1 MASRNT
7 RNRLSSPALLALTL
21 ALAAPA
27 THPPFLQAQEHEPQ
41 RPAPGPPVLEL
52 VTSTRAL
59 ALGGAFWTPGGGSHA
74 IFHHPAL
81 IPGRGFG
88 IAIGGTTAPHGDHQR
103 DHDSRDHEREHGGRE
118 GDDDDGG
125 HDGGDGDRE
134 HGDGDRGRAQALQIA
149 LGASGS
155 WLGGTVGIG
164 LVAFDHDAGFVP
176 AAPPEHG
183 RGPGERDDEDDRDDE
198 HDRDHHEEGA
208 WAAATEFVGAV
219 GYAREVFG
227 FGVGAAAKVVG
238 RRSEGSR
245 ARTVAVDVG
254 VAREIG
260 PVSAALTVR
269 NLGRDMRMPGR
280 RVPLPWQVA
289 LGAGV
294 GREPVGPL
302 DIGGAVHVTREGGG
316 EIVPG
321 GGVEIAYWP
330 VQRRVFVVRIGGAR
344 VVEGDG
350 LPLTLGAG
358 FEGDRI
364 RLDYAFSDHDPISGP
379 HRIGVSIR

>member
-1 MASRNT
+1 MGSTLSRNVLG
-7 RNRLSSPALLALTL
+7 RLPPSALLVLSPTL
-21 ALAAPA
+21 AGVAPGPA
-27 THPPFLQAQEHEPQ
+27 FLQAQERE
-41 RPAPGPPVLEL
+41 RRSSTPGPPVLEL

-88 IAIGGTTAPHGDHQR
+88 IAIGGSALRYGDHDG
-103 DHDSRDHEREHGGRE
+103 DHDSRDREHE
-118 GDDDDGG
+118 GSE
-125 HDGGDGDRE
+125 GDGDD
-134 HGDGDRGRAQALQIA
+134 HGHDDEDGDHDHGDRGHAFQMA
-149 LGASGS
+149 LGASGF

-164 LVAFDHDAGFVP
+164 LVAFDHDAGF
-176 AAPPEHG
+176 APVASPEHG
-183 RGPGERDDEDDRDDE
+183 RALAGHDEEDERDREDERDEDG
-198 HDRDHHEEGA
+198 EGV
-208 WAAATEFVGAV
+208 WAAATEFVGTV

-238 RRSEGSR
+238 QRSEGVL

-260 PVSAALTVR
+260 PVTAALTVR
-269 NLGRDMRMPGR
+269 NLGRDMEMSGR
-280 RVPLPWQVA
+280 RIPLPWQVA
-289 LGAGV
+289 VGAGV
-294 GREPVGPL
+294 ERKPVGPL

-330 VQRRVFVVRIGGAR
+330 IQRRVFVVRIGGTR

-350 LPLTLGAG
+350 LPLTFGAG

-364 RLDYAFSDHDPISGP
+364 RLDYAFSDRDPISGP
-379 HRIGVSIR
+379 HRIGVAIR

>member
-1 MASRNT
+1 MVSQNT
-7 RNRLSSPALLALTL
+7 RSRLSSPVLLVLTL

-27 THPPFLQAQEHEPQ
+27 THPPFLQAQERE
-41 RPAPGPPVLEL
+41 RSSSTPGPPVLEL

-59 ALGGAFWTPGGGSHA
+59 ALGGAFWTPGGGGHA

-81 IPGRGFG
+81 ISGQGFDV
-88 IAIGGTTAPHGDHQR
+88 AIGGSALRYGDHGG
-103 DHDSRDHEREHGGRE
+103 DHDSRDREHE
-118 GDDDDGG
+118 GSE
-125 HDGGDGDRE
+125 GDGDDHGHDDENGDGE
-134 HGDGDRGRAQALQIA
+134 HGESDGDRGQSFQMA

-164 LVAFDHDAGFVP
+164 LVAFDHDAGF
-176 AAPPEHG
+176 APVASPEHG
-183 RGPGERDDEDDRDDE
+183 RALAERDEDGGE
-198 HDRDHHEEGA
+198 A
-208 WAAATEFVGAV
+208 WAAATEFVGTV

-238 RRSEGSR
+238 QRSEGSL

-260 PVSAALTVR
+260 PVSAALAVR
-269 NLGRDMRMPGR
+269 NLGRDMEMSGR

-289 LGAGV
+289 FGAGV
-294 GREPVGPL
+294 GRKPVGPL

-330 VQRRVFVVRIGGAR
+330 IQRRVFVVRIGGTR

-350 LPLTLGAG
+350 LPFTYGAG

>member
-1 MASRNT
+1 MVSQNT
-7 RNRLSSPALLALTL
+7 RSRLSSPVLLAL

-27 THPPFLQAQEHEPQ
+27 AHPPFVQAQERE
-41 RPAPGPPVLEL
+41 RRSSTPGPPVLEL

-59 ALGGAFWTPGGGSHA
+59 ALGGAFWTPGGGGHA

-81 IPGRGFG
+81 IAGQGFDL
-88 IAIGGTTAPHGDHQR
+88 AIGGSALRYGDHDG
-103 DHDSRDHEREHGGRE
+103 DHDSRDREHE
-118 GDDDDGG
+118 GSE
-125 HDGGDGDRE
+125 GDGDDHGHDDE
-134 HGDGDRGRAQALQIA
+134 DGDHDHGDRDGDPGQSFQMA

-164 LVAFDHDAGFVP
+164 LVAFDHDAGF
-176 AAPPEHG
+176 APVTSPEHG
-183 RGPGERDDEDDRDDE
+183 RALAERDEEDERDREDERDEDG
-198 HDRDHHEEGA
+198 EGA
-208 WAAATEFVGAV
+208 WAAATEFVGTV

-227 FGVGAAAKVVG
+227 FGVGAAAKLVG
-238 RRSEGSR
+238 QRSEGSR

-269 NLGRDMRMPGR
+269 NLGRDMEISGR

-294 GREPVGPL
+294 GRKPVGPL

-330 VQRRVFVVRIGGAR
+330 IQRRVFVVRIGGTR

-350 LPLTLGAG
+350 LPLTFGAG

-364 RLDYAFSDHDPISGP
+364 RLDYAFSDRDPISGP